1 MNKNEEWMTRIVQE
15 VLAVLQEKSPAKPET
30 CRSMIIVCEPLAKEQ
45 WTQVKE
51 WAKQL
56 QSVRWTSISSIAAD
70 H

>member
-30 CRSMIIVCEPLAKEQ
+30 YRSMIIVCKPLAKEQ

-51 WAKQL
+51 LSLK
-56 QSVRWTSISSIAAD
+56 TI
-70 H
+70 